1 MTRVVS
7 ALLSCLLVLSPAR
20 GDDIHVAVATNF
32 LSTAQTL
39 AQHFEALTGD
49 RVVISSGSTGK
60 LYAQIRQGAPY
71 HVFLAA
77 DSERPRLLEQQ
88 GVAVADS
95 RFTYASGKL
104 VLWSRDRERLGEDPG
119 ALRDGR
125 VRRLAIANPKTAPY
139 GRAAQQT
146 LQALD
151 LWQDWKTRVVRGE
164 NVGQTL
170 QFAATGNVD
179 AAFVSLAQ
187 VQQLTAQATAGW
199 WVVPEQFYEPVTQQ
213 AVLLRND
220 DSAAPRRFL
229 AYLQS
234 PPARQLIQSSGYG
247 AAAPLD

>member
-1 MTRVVS
+1 MAVIRLAC
-7 ALLSCLLVLSPAR
+7 ALLSGLLVLSPAR
-20 GDDIHVAVATNF
+20 GDDIHAAVATNF

-39 AQHFEALTGD
+39 AQHFETLTGD

-77 DSERPRLLEQQ
+77 DSERPRLLEEQ
-88 GVAVADS
+88 GLAAAGS
-95 RFTYASGKL
+95 RFTYAFGKL
-104 VLWSRDRERLGEDPG
+104 VLWGRDGDRLGEDAS

-146 LQALD
+146 LRALG
-151 LWQDWKTRVVRGE
+151 LWHTWETRLVRGE

-187 VQQLTAQATAGW
+187 AQQLSGHDTAGW
-199 WVVPEQFYEPVTQQ
+199 WLVPARNYDPVAQQ
-213 AVLLRND
+213 AVLLRD
-220 DSAAPRRFL
+220 RAGSRRFL
-229 AYLQS
+229 SYLQS
-234 PPARQLIQSSGYG
+234 AQARRIIASSGYDVP
-247 AAAPLD
+247 APVD